1 MKELL
6 QQLDRWV
13 DDHKAEMIADITEL
27 VAIPSKRG
35 PAAENAPYGAECARA
50 VDAAMAMCE
59 KYGFA
64 VTNYDYRVCT
74 ADMGDR
80 PARLDILAHLDVVDE
95 GTGWLT
101 DPYTVVEKDG
111 CLFGRGTS
119 DDKGPAVTALYAMRA
134 VRDLGLPLTGGV
146 RLILGSDEECG
157 SSDLV
162 YYFQREKSAPHS
174 FTPDSNFPVLNTEKG
189 RFRPTFSCAV
199 APETA
204 LPRVA
209 AIQSGVAANV
219 VPETATALVLGL
231 EAAEAEKLAAGT
243 AAACGVA
250 LTVTTA
256 EGGCEL
262 TVKGLS
268 AHGAWPQ
275 RGNNAATAL
284 VAILTALPL
293 ANLPSTARLKALA
306 QLLPHGDVYGKALG
320 ITMEDEVSGPLTF
333 GCNLLS
339 LQDGKLS
346 ATADCRFPI
355 CGTKETVCDPAC
367 ARLEAAGFQ
376 VEPSLVAPHHVP
388 EESPFIQT
396 LLNAYETVTGQKGFC
411 LSTGG
416 GTYVHD
422 IEGGVAFGPQMPG
435 VETNLHSA
443 NENIPLGDLLSSIK
457 MFALAIAEIC
467 K

>member
-1 MKELL
+1 MNEFLK
-6 QQLDRWV
+6 QLDTWV
-13 DDHKAEMIADITEL
+13 DAHREEMIADITEL

-35 PAAENAPYGAECARA
+35 PAAENAPYGVECAKA

-59 KYGFA
+59 KYGF
-64 VTNYDYRVCT
+64 VTTNYDYRVCT
-74 ADMGDR
+74 ADMGNT

-95 GTGWLT
+95 GSGWDT

-134 VRDLGLPLTGGV
+134 VRDLGIPLTGGV
-146 RLILGSDEECG
+146 RLIMGSDEECG

-162 YYFQREKSAPHS
+162 YYFQKEKSAPHS

-189 RFRPTFSCAV
+189 RFRPTFSCSIE
-199 APETA
+199 PETA

-209 AIQSGVAANV
+209 SIQCGVAANV
-219 VPETATALVLGL
+219 VPENASALVLGL
-231 EAAEAEKLAAGT
+231 EAAEAKKLVAETAG
-243 AAACGVA
+243 ACGVE
-250 LTVTTA
+250 LTVSPA

-262 TVKGLS
+262 AVKGLS

-293 ANLPSTARLKALA
+293 ADLPSTTQLKALS

-320 ITMEDEVSGPLTF
+320 ITMEDKVSGPLTF
-333 GCNLLS
+333 GCNLLN
-339 LQDGKLS
+339 LEGGKLS
-346 ATADCRFPI
+346 GTADCRYPI
-355 CGTKETVCDPAC
+355 CGTKETVSDAAC
-367 ARLEAAGFQ
+367 AKLEAAGFH
-376 VEPSLVAPHHVP
+376 VESSLVAPHHVP
-388 EESPFIQT
+388 EESLFIQT
-396 LLNAYETVTGQKGFC
+396 LLKSYETVTGLKGYC
-411 LSTGG
+411 MSTGG
-416 GTYVHD
+416 GTYVHN

-443 NENIPLGDLLSSIK
+443 NENIPVADLMASVK